1 MISGKLF
8 QMIFDEI
15 ANFLPDKWEKIV
27 VYLEQGI
34 DYYSYSFYVKINGK
48 YIKCYDL
55 ENISDDDIF
64 TAFENI
70 DEALSQEWEKET
82 EPWSNMT
89 MLVDNSGNMK
99 TYFDYTDLSEG
110 NLEYKKIWE
119 NRYLV

>member
-1 MISGKLF
+1 M
-8 QMIFDEI
+8 
-15 ANFLPDKWEKIV
+15 
-27 VYLEQGI
+27 
-34 DYYSYSFYVKINGK
+34 
-48 YIKCYDL
+48 

-110 NLEYKKIWE
+110 NFEYKKIWE